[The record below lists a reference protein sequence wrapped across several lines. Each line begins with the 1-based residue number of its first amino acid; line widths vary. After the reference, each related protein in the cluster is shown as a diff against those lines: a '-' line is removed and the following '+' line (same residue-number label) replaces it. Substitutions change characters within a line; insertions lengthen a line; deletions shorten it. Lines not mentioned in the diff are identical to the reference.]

1 MILQGVK
8 IRKPLLDV
16 SGVID
21 KGNIVGLDGN
31 GSLILPRKCPGAAI
45 VRKAAAGVQGRIP
58 LHAKKR
64 SIRHA
69 NMGT

>member
-1 MILQGVK
+1 M
-8 IRKPLLDV
+8 LDG

-21 KGNIVGLDGN
+21 KGDIVVFDGN
-31 GSLILPRKCPGAAI
+31 GSLILPGTCPGAAF

-64 SIRHA
+64 SICHA
-69 NMGT
+69 NAPQVGFSRQEAP

>member
-1 MILQGVK
+1 M
-8 IRKPLLDV
+8 

-21 KGNIVGLDGN
+21 KGNIVGIDGN
-31 GSLILPRKCPGAAI
+31 GSLILRNVSAAGAAI

-58 LHAKKR
+58 LHVKKKGVFC
-64 SIRHA
+64 HA